1 VDDDHPLNM
10 NESRALRLEIWLAA
24 LALAVLA
31 VAYRYAWTPGPW
43 EEGLQF
49 ARDEWRI
56 AVGEVG
62 RWFSA
67 WTIGDGQLFAVI
79 AADPLGLDEGW
90 EMIQPAFRYW
100 RAGFGWLAWA
110 ASLGQESWVPYGM
123 AIVGAASIVSTF
135 LLTVRLRPELGK
147 RAWFLVFNPAVLIA
161 FAGDTAEGLGV
172 LALAYAIATGRAWV
186 SAALGV
192 IRPSFLIALVG
203 RWRLFRWGALTA
215 LVTGV
220 WWIFHFGWEASQ
232 YGSNFA
238 LPFVGYGDEPSLQS
252 LALGAFASA
261 TIWRGWR
268 NRDWAWVASGIMVV
282 CFSGFILADA
292 TNGWR
297 VAGMLYVLW
306 AFGPG
311 YQQPPQALPVSDKTV
326 ASTWQPKSQDSQ
338 ASRS

>member
-1 VDDDHPLNM
+1 MDDDDSLNM
-10 NESRALRLEIWLAA
+10 NESRTLRLEIGLAA

-31 VAYRYAWTPGPW
+31 IAYRYAWTPGPW

-56 AVGEVG
+56 AVGDVG
-62 RWFSA
+62 FWFSA

-79 AADPLGLDEGW
+79 ASDPLGLDEGW
-90 EMIQPAFRYW
+90 KMIQPAFRYW

-123 AIVGAASIVSTF
+123 AIVGGASIVSTF
-135 LLTVRLRPELGK
+135 LLTVRLRPQLGR

-172 LALAYAIATGRAWV
+172 LALAYAIATGRVWA
-186 SAALGV
+186 SAALAV

-203 RWRLFRWGALTA
+203 RWKVLRWGALTA

-282 CFSGFILADA
+282 CFSGFILGNG

-311 YQQPPQALPVSDKTV
+311 YEAPGNVPAVLDKAVST
-326 ASTWQPKSQDSQ
+326 TT
-338 ASRS
+338 

>member
-1 VDDDHPLNM
+1 MYDDHPFDM
-10 NESRALRLEIWLAA
+10 DASARAHRREIWLAA
-24 LALAVLA
+24 IALAVLA
-31 VAYRYAWTPGPW
+31 LAYRYAWIPGPW

-79 AADPLGLDEGW
+79 AGDPLGLDEGQ

-110 ASLGQESWVPYGM
+110 ASLGQERWVPYGM
-123 AIVGAASIVSTF
+123 AIVGAASLVATF
-135 LLTVRLRPELGK
+135 LLAVRLRPELGR
-147 RAWFLVFNPAVLIA
+147 RAWLLVFNPAVLIA
-161 FAGDTAEGLGV
+161 FAGDTAEGLGI
-172 LALAYAIATGRAWV
+172 LALTYAIASGPVWA
-186 SAALGV
+186 SAALAV

-203 RWRLFRWGALTA
+203 RWKLLAFGGLTA
-215 LVTGV
+215 LVTGAL
-220 WWIFHFGWEASQ
+220 WIVHFGWEPSQ

-238 LPFVGYGDEPSLQS
+238 LPFTGYFDEPSLQS
-252 LALGAFASA
+252 LALGAFAST

-268 NRDWAWVASGIMVV
+268 HRDWAWVASGIMVV
-282 CFSGFILADA
+282 CFSGFILANGA
-292 TNGWR
+292 NGWR

-311 YQQPPQALPVSDKTV
+311 YERPEPEPSNRSKLTQSAIPADLSEGSQP
-326 ASTWQPKSQDSQ
+326 
-338 ASRS
+338 

>member
-1 VDDDHPLNM
+1 MDDDDPLNM
-10 NESRALRLEIWLAA
+10 NESRALRLEIGLAA

-56 AVGEVG
+56 AVGDVG

-79 AADPLGLDEGW
+79 ASDPLGLDEGR

-100 RAGFGWLAWA
+100 RAGYGWLAWA
-110 ASLGQESWVPYGM
+110 ASLGQERWVPYGM

-135 LLTVRLRPELGK
+135 LLTVRLRPELGR

-161 FAGDTAEGLGV
+161 FAGDTAEGLGI
-172 LALAYAIATGRAWV
+172 LALAYSIASGRVWV
-186 SAALGV
+186 PAALGV

-203 RWRLFRWGALTA
+203 RWKLLLWGAVTA
-215 LVTGV
+215 LVSGA
-220 WWIFHFGWEASQ
+220 WWITHFGWEPSQ

-238 LPFVGYGDEPSLQS
+238 LPFAGYFDEPSLQT
-252 LALGAFASA
+252 LALGAFASV
-261 TIWRGWR
+261 TIWRGLQH
-268 NRDWAWVASGIMVV
+268 RDWAWVASGIMVV
-282 CFSGFILADA
+282 CFSGFILANGS
-292 TNGWR
+292 NGWR
-297 VAGMLYVLW
+297 VAGMLFVLW

-311 YQQPPQALPVSDKTV
+311 YERPESEPVTRSNLSHSVTQTV
-326 ASTWQPKSQDSQ
+326 QSEGS
-338 ASRS
+338 